1 MPSGTT
7 TDRPFLTE
15 SGMGGELADSAIHEF
30 SDRPPKVFVGANC
43 APASSPPPDNLWFI
57 RLSDW
62 LPASQTQ
69 PRSGGSQLAEGGT
82 IFFEGIED
90 FAAEFQSHPP
100 LGLEK
105 SETQPKDEQRVILW
119 SRTDDP
125 SALRAVTIGG
135 ISQTKGT
142 KLVCGEIEAAE
153 EPAFEMSLGASREIP
168 EHPLVLPDDVLPEN
182 VACSLLVWT
191 LWTNPQ
197 YQ

>member
-1 MPSGTT
+1 
-7 TDRPFLTE
+7 
-15 SGMGGELADSAIHEF
+15 MGGELAASAIHEF
-30 SDRPPKVFVGANC
+30 SDRPPKEFVGANC
-43 APASSPPPDNLWFI
+43 APANSPPPVNLWFS

-69 PRSGGSQLAEGGT
+69 PRCGGSQLAEGGRSSLK
-82 IFFEGIED
+82 EIED

-100 LGLEK
+100 PGLEK
-105 SETQPKDEQRVILW
+105 SEPQPKDEQRVILW

-142 KLVCGEIEAAE
+142 KLVCGEIESAE
-153 EPAFEMSLGASREIP
+153 KPAFEISLGASREIP
-168 EHPLVLPDDVLPEN
+168 EHPRVLPDNVLPDN
-182 VACSLLVWT
+182 VACSLRVWT

>member
-1 MPSGTT
+1 
-7 TDRPFLTE
+7 
-15 SGMGGELADSAIHEF
+15 MGGELAASPIHEF
-30 SDRPPKVFVGANC
+30 SDRPPNLFAGANY
-43 APASSPPPDNLWFI
+43 APTNSPPPVNLWFN

-82 IFFEGIED
+82 IFFQGNED
-90 FAAEFQSHPP
+90 FAAEFQSNP
-100 LGLEK
+100 LVELEK

-119 SRTDDP
+119 SRFDDR
-125 SALRAVTIGG
+125 STLRAVTIGG
-135 ISQTKGT
+135 ASQTKAT

-153 EPAFEMSLGASREIP
+153 EPAYEMSCAPSREIP
-168 EHPLVLPDDVLPEN
+168 EHPRVLPDNVVPDN
-182 VACSLLVWT
+182 VARPLQVWT